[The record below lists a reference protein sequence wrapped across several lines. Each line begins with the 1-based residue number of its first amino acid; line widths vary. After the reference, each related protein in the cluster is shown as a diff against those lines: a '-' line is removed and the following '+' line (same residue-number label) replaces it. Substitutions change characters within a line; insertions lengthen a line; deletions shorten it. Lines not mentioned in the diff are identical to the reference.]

1 MRYSDNI
8 PNIQKHQIVIYNIY
22 QIEEFQGIFTI
33 FDDEYNAMPKQI
45 IIKEVIFLI
54 GIYCFPFFI

>member
-8 PNIQKHQIVIYNIY
+8 PNIQEHQIVIYNIY

-33 FDDEYNAMPKQI
+33 LIDFDMPKQI

-54 GIYCFPFFI
+54 GIYCFPFLV